1 MSVSKAYVYQV
12 AKKEEEEGREEKM
25 IPHQLKE
32 DDGGYGKRERQE
44 PDNPTNYKQVRMEN
58 IGKTNRGSYLME
70 ATSRSTGWGGPSNV
84 QLVRGRKQA
93 LEDPKNYR
101 KEEMEE
107 VGGKSRGSCLIDAT
121 SRSTGWGGPSNV
133 KLVRLGWTM
142 SMEGCTP
149 SRSRVSR

>member
-1 MSVSKAYVYQV
+1 MSVSKAHVYQV
-12 AKKEEEEGREEKM
+12 AKKEEEEGREETM
-25 IPHQLKE
+25 IPQQLKE

-44 PDNPTNYKQVRMEN
+44 LDNPTNYKQVRMEN
-58 IGKTNRGSYLME
+58 FGKNNRGSYLME
-70 ATSRSTGWGGPSNV
+70 ATSSSKGWGGPSNV

-93 LEDPKNYR
+93 LEDPMSDR
-101 KEEMEE
+101 KEETEE
-107 VGGKSRGSCLIDAT
+107 VGGKNRASCLMEAT